1 MLYTKIQ
8 PKSFLGSGEEDFKC
22 FLYIYGHEGHLDEL
36 TLTIWTIFYPP
47 PPHTHTPT
55 PLYQKV
61 SHEVRRN
68 IALGFQ
74 RRSVDRRRT
83 DEDGRRT
90 ASDHNSSSWTFGSA
104 KLKHYEP
111 EHDKTNKNG
120 MSAQR
125 RLRSAWAS
133 AQSDQNL
140 RCPHEETMGRKV
152 PIERTAR
159 ALIRLG
165 GWPGWSES
173 SLGRHGILLAF
184 VMRCLILFTNILQRC
199 YWTRCSHKYITNLT
213 YNSA

>member
-1 MLYTKIQ
+1 MLYTKIK

-22 FLYIYGHEGHLDEL
+22 FHYIYGHDGHVDEL
-36 TLTIWTIFYPP
+36 TLTIWKSFYSLPP
-47 PPHTHTPT
+47 PPSP

-68 IALGFQ
+68 LALGFQ

-83 DEDGRRT
+83 DEDGRRS
-90 ASDHNSSSWTFGSA
+90 ASDDNSSSWAFGSA
-104 KLKHYEP
+104 KLKQYMYEP
-111 EHDKTNKNG
+111 AHDKTNKNG

-125 RLRSAWAS
+125 RLRSAWVS
-133 AQSDQNL
+133 AQSDQSL
-140 RCPHEETMGRKV
+140 RCPHEESLGRKV

-173 SLGRHGILLAF
+173 SLGRHGILLVLSWA
-184 VMRCLILFTNILQRC
+184 VLYCLQT
-199 YWTRCSHKYITNLT
+199 
-213 YNSA
+213 